1 MTAAYRC
8 PSLILLSVP
17 PLLPSLPHR
26 YLDGQPRYQLVSGQG
41 TGAGWFTT
49 TKNSGPNAPF
59 DRLFYLGFALSAGGV
74 TAGNHNLAQL
84 RASVGSGKAFQIDYV
99 KVWGRK

>member
-1 MTAAYRC
+1 M
-8 PSLILLSVP
+8 P
-17 PLLPSLPHR
+17 PLLPSLPCR

-74 TAGNHNLAQL
+74 TAGDHNLAQL
-84 RASVGSGKAFQIDYV
+84 RASVGSGRAFQIDYV